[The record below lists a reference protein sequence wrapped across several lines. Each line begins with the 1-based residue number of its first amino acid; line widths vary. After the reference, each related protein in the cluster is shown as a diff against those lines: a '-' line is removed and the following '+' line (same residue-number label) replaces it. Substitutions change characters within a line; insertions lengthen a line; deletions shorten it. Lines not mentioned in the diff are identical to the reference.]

1 MEQKG
6 FDFNFFIGFML
17 IGFLLLLM
25 IPSSPEEP
33 MPILGCTDEKAIN
46 YNPEANKENDSC
58 KYNQDVKNI
67 ELEIEKKEPSQVLN
81 LDAQNKVKILDTI
94 SILKNNEL
102 EIQFSNKCGCFKDV
116 QFIQKSKNQDT
127 FKHQSFQSTD
137 KDQVPIKFISK
148 ENTSVSPI
156 NLVTRT
162 KSENKFESGNDY
174 FELKEKNDST
184 IIYKHPTENYSLE
197 YTLSNNK
204 LNFKILGKTNT
215 LNFYWEVSA
224 PRQEKNLE
232 SGFTSERNSSYLV
245 YSTNKGK
252 YKKMS
257 FSGNEKI
264 ENEEDPVSWIGYKQ
278 QFFSTILSSSSS
290 NSGFIVNYM
299 KIVGEDL
306 DSTVVKKMESKIK
319 LDNNNSF
326 SFLFVP
332 NDYNFLK
339 NLDSPKGSA
348 GFENLV
354 ELGWG
359 IFGWVNQFL
368 VIPIFDFLQNQGLGY
383 GLIILVIAIVF
394 KMLLYLP
401 TKKSYVSMAKM
412 RVLKPE
418 IDAINEQYKDK
429 DPMEKQKAQMD
440 LYKRTGVSPLGG
452 CLPMLL
458 QIPILFA
465 LFKFFPSSIQLRQQS
480 FLWADDLS
488 TYDSVW
494 EFSLWPGIFDHLSLF
509 ALLMSISTLVQ
520 MRFNTQ
526 PTNSQM
532 PQLKYMMYIMP
543 VVFFFIMNNY
553 SAGLSYYYLLANII
567 TFLQQLYIKRSLDEK
582 KMYAQLQAN
591 KNRPIKKSNFQKK
604 LEEIAKKQ
612 KQKRRR

>member
-1 MEQKG
+1 M
-6 FDFNFFIGFML
+6 
-17 IGFLLLLM
+17 
-25 IPSSPEEP
+25 
-33 MPILGCTDEKAIN
+33 
-46 YNPEANKENDSC
+46 
-58 KYNQDVKNI
+58 
-67 ELEIEKKEPSQVLN
+67 
-81 LDAQNKVKILDTI
+81 
-94 SILKNNEL
+94 
-102 EIQFSNKCGCFKDV
+102 
-116 QFIQKSKNQDT
+116 
-127 FKHQSFQSTD
+127 
-137 KDQVPIKFISK
+137 
-148 ENTSVSPI
+148 
-156 NLVTRT
+156 
-162 KSENKFESGNDY
+162 
-174 FELKEKNDST
+174 
-184 IIYKHPTENYSLE
+184 
-197 YTLSNNK
+197 
-204 LNFKILGKTNT
+204 
-215 LNFYWEVSA
+215 NFYWEVSA

-245 YSTNKGK
+245 YSTNQGK

-278 QFFSTILSSSSS
+278 QFFSTILSSSS

-339 NLDSPKGSA
+339 NLDSPKDSA

-359 IFGWVNQFL
+359 VFGWVNQFL

-440 LYKRTGVSPLGG
+440 LYKKTGVSPLGG

-526 PTNSQM
+526 PTNTQM